1 MNPTERAALRRV
13 RDAAQAYVAV
23 VNNPPLAPVHKAQDA
38 ERQAFDALEEAVNT
52 AIAAKPEAAAGDE
65 GAWS

>member
-1 MNPTERAALRRV
+1 MNPSERAALNCV
-13 RDAAQAYVAV
+13 LVAAQAYIAV
-23 VNNPPLAPVHKAQDA
+23 VNNPPLAPAHKAQDA
-38 ERQAFDALEEAVNT
+38 ERQAFDALEEAVNA